1 MMLASEAKVLATCA
15 SAIGSIPAPSLSD
28 DPTTERRQA
37 AARLAAQADLYR
49 CLTDLGWT
57 SGH

>member
-15 SAIGSIPAPSLSD
+15 SAIGSIPAPSASD
-28 DPTTERRQA
+28 DPITQRRQA
-37 AARLAAQADLYR
+37 AARLVAQSNLYR